1 MTDLSNDGFVL
12 IHKDEYIVNILAMG
26 IAVQM
31 LSKKIGIP
39 MEHLTQQITDQANK
53 QFEQL
58 SSEQIQQM
66 IQIYEAA
73 RNG

>member
-1 MTDLSNDGFVL
+1 MDDFVV
-12 IHKDEYIVNILAMG
+12 ISKDEYIVNILATG

-31 LSKKIGIP
+31 LSQKTGIP
-39 MEHLTQQITDQANK
+39 MEVLSQQLSDQANK

-58 SSEQIQQM
+58 TSEQIQQM
-66 IQIYEAA
+66 IDLYEAA

>member
-1 MTDLSNDGFVL
+1 MDELKDDFVV
-12 IHKDEYIVNILAMG
+12 ISKDEYVVNILAMG

-31 LSKKIGIP
+31 LSQKTGIP
-39 MEHLTQQITDQANK
+39 MEVLSQQLSDQANK

-66 IQIYEAA
+66 IDLYEVA